1 MNRFSFV
8 TLAAAS
14 ALSLGAL
21 SAQAQTPSSSTS
33 SRSTYQTAPDAT
45 RSSSSTTTTTTS
57 SQNTAAVND
66 TKLNQFAD
74 AYVAVQKVQ
83 KEASTQL
90 SAESDASKT
99 QQVQTEAQARI
110 VDAIQ
115 KNGLQLDEY
124 NQIAQLINADDD
136 LRTRAVERIQQK
148 ATPVTP

>member
-1 MNRFSFV
+1 MNRLSFV

-14 ALSLGAL
+14 VLGLAAL
-21 SAQAQTPSSSTS
+21 SAQAQTPTASTAAK
-33 SRSTYQTAPDAT
+33 ST
-45 RSSSSTTTTTTS
+45 SSTTTTTTS
-57 SQNTAAVND
+57 SQNTGAVTD

-90 SAESDASKT
+90 SANADAAKT
-99 QQVQTEAQARI
+99 QQVQSDAQVRI
-110 VDAIQ
+110 ADAIQ

-148 ATPVTP
+148 ATGTP

>member
-1 MNRFSFV
+1 MKRISLI

-14 ALSLGAL
+14 ALSFGAL
-21 SAQAQTPSSSTS
+21 SAQAQSSAPAASRSSS
-33 SRSTYQTAPDAT
+33 DAT
-45 RSSSSTTTTTTS
+45 RSTSTTTTTTTS
-57 SQNTAAVND
+57 SQGTAAVTD
-66 TKLNQFAD
+66 SKLNQFAD

-90 SAESDASKT
+90 SADADASKT
-99 QQVQTEAQARI
+99 EQVQTEAQARI

-148 ATPVTP
+148 TTVTP

>member
-8 TLAAAS
+8 TLAAVS
-14 ALSLGAL
+14 ALSFGAL
-21 SAQAQTPSSSTS
+21 SAQAQSSAPSAST
-33 SRSTYQTAPDAT
+33 A
-45 RSSSSTTTTTTS
+45 TTTTS
-57 SQNTAAVND
+57 GQNTAVTD

-83 KEASTQL
+83 KEASTEL
-90 SAESDASKT
+90 SSDADASKT

-136 LRTRAVERIQQK
+136 LRTRAVQQIQRK
-148 ATPVTP
+148 ATATP